1 MHIHIALYER
11 LYNVFHSLN
20 STPLAKSVGIFRWL
34 QVMSQ
39 YIIRLQ
45 VDFLLLCGNLFH
57 ENKPSNSTL
66 VKAIEIL
73 RRYCM
78 NDCPVQFQ
86 VISDQA
92 ASLQNRFGNP
102 SFSLC
107 QLPKMI
113 LWLAVFQSNCQ
124 VVIFFRFC
132 QVNYEDPNYK
142 IGLPVFTIHGDQ
154 DYPTGTVWTLWIMI
168 SFPSRFSVKNR

>member
-124 VVIFFRFC
+124 VVIFF
-132 QVNYEDPNYK
+132 QVLSSELWRPKLQNWLARVHHPWGPRLSYWNCMDIMNYDF
-142 IGLPVFTIHGDQ
+142 VSFTF
-154 DYPTGTVWTLWIMI
+154 LC
-168 SFPSRFSVKNR
+168 